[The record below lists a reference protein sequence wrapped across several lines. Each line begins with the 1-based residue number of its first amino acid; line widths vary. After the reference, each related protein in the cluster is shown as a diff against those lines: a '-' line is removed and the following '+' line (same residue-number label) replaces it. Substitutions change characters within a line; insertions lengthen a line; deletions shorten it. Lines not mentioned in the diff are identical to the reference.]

1 MKTYSC
7 PLSNNDGMDAII
19 GSLPQDVRDYI
30 YWASKFPDG
39 IAVLNS
45 ENDAPTAIW
54 LSDGVL
60 AY

>member
-1 MKTYSC
+1 
-7 PLSNNDGMDAII
+7 MDAII

-39 IAVLNS
+39 TAVLNS